1 MNYTMTFTPEHEAE
15 LRRIAELPVFAA
27 KIAQTILSK
36 EDYRAS
42 AKQVDILMQASEIEF
57 FISKDYA
64 RVYEV
69 EMAERE
75 RNSRPSWMR

>member
-1 MNYTMTFTPEHEAE
+1 MTFTEEHENE
-15 LRRIAELPVFAA
+15 LKRIATLNHFAA

-42 AKQVDILMQASEIEF
+42 AKQVDILMQVSEVEF

-64 RVYEV
+64 RDYEV

-75 RNSRPSWMR
+75 RGSRPSWMR